1 MSEQPCWVFRWE
13 AERRPGESDEQAIG
27 RVWDEQA
34 ARFDTDDAMLRGYEA
49 AQAMCDLDDRHD
61 GSHQFVNQDEIVLA
75 FA

>member
-13 AERRPGESDEQAIG
+13 AERKPGESDEQALN

-34 ARFDTDDAMLRGYEA
+34 ACLRGYEA
-49 AQAMCDLDDRHD
+49 AQSMCDLDKGHE